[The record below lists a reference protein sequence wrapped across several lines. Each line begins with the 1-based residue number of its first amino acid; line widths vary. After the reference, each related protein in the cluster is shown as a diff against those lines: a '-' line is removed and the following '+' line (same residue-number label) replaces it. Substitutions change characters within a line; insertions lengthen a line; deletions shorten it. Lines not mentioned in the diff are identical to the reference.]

1 MSDKVFGW
9 SGKILRVDLSRSQ
22 VTCQDTMQYAERYLG
37 GRGIATRIYWDEV
50 GPEVDALDPEN
61 CLIFM
66 SGALVATGAQG
77 ATRMTVIGKSP
88 MLMPEGFCYGNLGG
102 FFPPYLKRA
111 GYDGIVITG
120 RAEGPVYLWIEDHHA
135 EIMDGSAL
143 WGKGTYKVQKILKK
157 KHGYKVRFVTTGVS
171 GENQCRNATII
182 TDHEG
187 SATGG
192 FGAVMGSKH
201 LKAIAVVGTG
211 KPAVACKNELTKLNR
226 YIIHISK
233 RGTLHM
239 PVPKKQMQFVKTAS
253 CYQCGLECGRGLYR
267 TAAGREEIRKC
278 QAMALYMPYAGMR
291 PEEPVDTF
299 LDATRICNDYGIC
312 TMEVQNILLWLD
324 ACYKSCILSDEK
336 TGLNFADIGSAEFI
350 QNLISMI
357 AHRQG
362 FGDVLAEGILRA
374 GDKLGEE
381 ARALFNEYT
390 KAVGLNGSYTPREY
404 PVTALLYG
412 LEPRQPIAQLHDV
425 SHLIARWLLNGIRPH
440 LSPTTAE
447 VFRKASV
454 KFWKHEKAW
463 DMTTFE
469 GKAEATIKI
478 QDRTYSKDS
487 LGLCDFGWPI
497 MDSFNTEDHTG
508 DPTLESKLLSAVSG
522 VDTDETGLDRYGE
535 RIFNL
540 QRAILL
546 REGWKAKDDDAPAEF
561 NFTDPLVF
569 DPLNPRLIVPGPAEE
584 PVSVKGNVID
594 RGEFE
599 AMRKKFYELR
609 GWDAD
614 SGLQKAEILEQ
625 LDLSDVA
632 TELQKKALIEQ

>member
-1 MSDKVFGW
+1 M
-9 SGKILRVDLSRSQ
+9 
-22 VTCQDTMQYAERYLG
+22 
-37 GRGIATRIYWDEV
+37 
-50 GPEVDALDPEN
+50 
-61 CLIFM
+61 
-66 SGALVATGAQG
+66 
-77 ATRMTVIGKSP
+77 
-88 MLMPEGFCYGNLGG
+88 
-102 FFPPYLKRA
+102 
-111 GYDGIVITG
+111 
-120 RAEGPVYLWIEDHHA
+120 
-135 EIMDGSAL
+135 
-143 WGKGTYKVQKILKK
+143 
-157 KHGYKVRFVTTGVS
+157 
-171 GENQCRNATII
+171 
-182 TDHEG
+182 
-187 SATGG
+187 
-192 FGAVMGSKH
+192 
-201 LKAIAVVGTG
+201 
-211 KPAVACKNELTKLNR
+211 
-226 YIIHISK
+226 
-233 RGTLHM
+233 
-239 PVPKKQMQFVKTAS
+239 
-253 CYQCGLECGRGLYR
+253 
-267 TAAGREEIRKC
+267 
-278 QAMALYMPYAGMR
+278 
-291 PEEPVDTF
+291 
-299 LDATRICNDYGIC
+299 
-312 TMEVQNILLWLD
+312 
-324 ACYKSCILSDEK
+324 
-336 TGLNFADIGSAEFI
+336 
-350 QNLISMI
+350 
-357 AHRQG
+357 
-362 FGDVLAEGILRA
+362 
-374 GDKLGEE
+374 
-381 ARALFNEYT
+381 
-390 KAVGLNGSYTPREY
+390 
-404 PVTALLYG
+404 YG

-546 REGWKAKDDDAPAEF
+546 REGWKVKDDDAPAEF

-614 SGLQKAEILEQ
+614 SGLQKAENLEQ

-632 TELQKKALIEQ
+632 IELQKKALIEQ

>member
-1 MSDKVFGW
+1 MSTKVYGL
-9 SGKILRVDLSRSQ
+9 SGKILNVDLSKQQITHR
-22 VTCQDTMQYAERYLG
+22 DTTEYSERYLG

-50 GPEVDALDPEN
+50 GPAVNALEPEN
-61 CLIFM
+61 RLIFI

-77 ATRMTVIGKSP
+77 ATRMTVVSKSP

-111 GYDGIVITG
+111 GYDGIVVSG
-120 RAEGPVYLWIEDHHA
+120 RAHEPVYLWIEDNHA
-135 EIMDGSAL
+135 EIRDASDL
-143 WGKGTYKVQKILKK
+143 WGKGTYEVQKILKER
-157 KHGYKVRFVTTGVS
+157 HGDKVRLVTMGVS

-201 LKAIAVVGTG
+201 LKAIAVMGTG
-211 KPAVACKNELTKLNR
+211 KPEVARKNELTQLNR
-226 YIIHISK
+226 HIMQISK

-267 TAAGREEIRKC
+267 TAAGREEVRKC

-291 PEEPVDTF
+291 PDEPVDTS
-299 LDATRICNDYGIC
+299 LDATHICNDYGIC

-324 ACYKSCILSDEK
+324 ACYKSGILSDEK
-336 TGLNFADIGSAEFI
+336 TGLTYSDIGSVPFI
-350 QNLISMI
+350 ENLISMI
-357 AHRQG
+357 AHRKD
-362 FGDVLAEGILRA
+362 FGHILAEGIRRA

-381 ARALFNEYT
+381 AKALFNEYT

-412 LEPRQPIAQLHDV
+412 LEPRQPIAQLHDI

-447 VFRKASV
+447 VFRNATV

-497 MDSFNTEDHTG
+497 MDSFNTDDHTG
-508 DPTLESKLLSAVSG
+508 DPTLESQLLSAVSG
-522 VDTDETGLDRYGE
+522 VDTDEAGLDRYGE

-546 REGWKAKDDDAPAEF
+546 REGWQAKDDDAPADF
-561 NFTDPLVF
+561 NFTDPIVF
-569 DPLNPRLIVPGPAEE
+569 DPLNPRLIVPGPTEE
-584 PVSVKGNVID
+584 PVSVKGNVLD

-599 AMRKKFYELR
+599 AMRKQFYELR
-609 GWDAD
+609 GWDTD
-614 SGLQKAEILEQ
+614 SGLQKAALLER

-632 TELQKKALIEQ
+632 TELEKEALIEK